1 MTACRALS
9 TRRRGDSSEGKKDP
23 CRSFGMLMS
32 TSPEVVE
39 IFFDRVLLRRF
50 LRSLVRS
57 LVRS

>member
-39 IFFDRVLLRRF
+39 IFFDRVPLRRF
-50 LRSLVRS
+50 LRWLVRS
-57 LVRS
+57 